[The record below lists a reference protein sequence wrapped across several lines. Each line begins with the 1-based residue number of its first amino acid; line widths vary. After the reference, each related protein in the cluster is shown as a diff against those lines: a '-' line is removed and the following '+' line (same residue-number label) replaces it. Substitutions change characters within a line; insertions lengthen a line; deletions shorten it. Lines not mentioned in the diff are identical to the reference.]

1 MAGRTGDPASR
12 LAMDVE
18 RSSLCNCVVN
28 FLLQEN
34 YLLTAFE
41 LLHELL
47 EDGRQDQAIRLRDYF
62 ADPTLFPPDQISR
75 LNSLRGS
82 LAPSLVAEPQSL
94 LEEKVAVEEK
104 LAITEY
110 ELRLAR
116 EDLSRLKEELQKQK
130 QSFSDELNGS
140 NSGVSVSNGPTYQHN
155 KREISYVSL
164 GPLKDTER
172 KDINCAVKEY
182 LLFAGYRLTAM
193 TFLEEVSRT

>member
-1 MAGRTGDPASR
+1 MAGGAGDPASR

-47 EDGRQDQAIRLRDYF
+47 EDGRHNQAIRLRDYF

-82 LAPSLVAEPQSL
+82 LAPSVVLPSIPFSRIDFLVA
-94 LEEKVAVEEK
+94 
-104 LAITEY
+104 
-110 ELRLAR
+110 
-116 EDLSRLKEELQKQK
+116 
-130 QSFSDELNGS
+130 
-140 NSGVSVSNGPTYQHN
+140 
-155 KREISYVSL
+155 
-164 GPLKDTER
+164 
-172 KDINCAVKEY
+172 
-182 LLFAGYRLTAM
+182 
-193 TFLEEVSRT
+193 